1 MTPTRLRR
9 SARAAPCLLL
19 LLAAAA
25 PAGAGDV
32 REFAPGM
39 ALAELPAE
47 GYTGFACGTNG
58 GAPEGALGGWS
69 DFAQCPA
76 DADGLREVAFAY
88 DDSAVEYDE
97 LEGTQVAGHEVLI
110 SLLFAGDGTVAAIRV
125 FTHPFAREYQKRR
138 ARLLA
143 AAVRARFGQD
153 GWRCRRLEP
162 EAGEGPVGGVFL
174 KERCAKALEGRH
186 VDMTA
191 HFYRRP
197 GAEGGEIVNRTA
209 FEIRLG
215 PPPAF

>member
-9 SARAAPCLLL
+9 AARAAPCLF

-25 PAGAGDV
+25 PAAGGDI

-58 GAPEGALGGWS
+58 GAPEGEIGGWS
-69 DFAQCPA
+69 GFAQCPA
-76 DADGLREVAFAY
+76 DGDGLYEVAFAY

-97 LEGTQVAGHEVLI
+97 LEGTQVAGHDVLI
-110 SLLFAGDGTVAAIRV
+110 SLLFAGDGTVEALRV

-143 AAVRARFGQD
+143 AAVRARFGHD

-191 HFYRRP
+191 SFYRRP
-197 GAEGGEIVNRTA
+197 GAGGEEIVNRTA
-209 FEIRLG
+209 FEIRRG